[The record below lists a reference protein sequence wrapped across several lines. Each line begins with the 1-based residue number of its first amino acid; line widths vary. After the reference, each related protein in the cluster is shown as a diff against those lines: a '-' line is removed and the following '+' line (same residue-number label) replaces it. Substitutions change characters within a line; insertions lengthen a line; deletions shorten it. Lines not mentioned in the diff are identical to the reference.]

1 MNDFIILIYF
11 WNFGTL
17 DKDVFTFKVMS
28 SEINSMQNE
37 LGSTESSWTDDIEL
51 ILKNILYNSNVLS
64 SQHKVNYLEYKARLK
79 YYKIPVII
87 FSAVN
92 SVISVGLSQFIK
104 QSVVSVLTCLISLI
118 CGCISSIELFMN
130 INKNQEIELDAYRGF
145 TSLSVKL
152 SSTLKLE
159 RENRDTHGIQF
170 LTTVISEYNR
180 LFENSL
186 VLISDIDDKLIN
198 LNDVCEKKSTYN
210 PLTLFSPRKK
220 PSVIEVKEEVKETEL
235 DKIF

>member
-1 MNDFIILIYF
+1 MN
-11 WNFGTL
+11 NENNE
-17 DKDVFTFKVMS
+17 VS
-28 SEINSMQNE
+28 S
-37 LGSTESSWTDDIEL
+37 TASSWSDDIEL
-51 ILKNILYNSNVLS
+51 VLRNILYNSNVLS
-64 SQHKVNYLEYKARLK
+64 SQHKDNYLQYKARLI

-87 FSAVN
+87 LSAVN

-104 QSVVSVLTCLISLI
+104 QDAVSVITCLLSLI

-145 TSLSVKL
+145 TALSIKL

-159 RENRDTHGIQF
+159 RENRDAHGTQF

-198 LNDVCEKKSTYN
+198 LNNSCNEKVNIN
-210 PLTLFSPRKK
+210 PLTLFSPKKK
-220 PSVIEVKEEVKETEL
+220 PSNEYKDDSDSSDL
-235 DKIF
+235 DKVF

>member
-1 MNDFIILIYF
+1 MYLFYYI
-11 WNFGTL
+11 
-17 DKDVFTFKVMS
+17 MS
-28 SEINSMQNE
+28 NEISTE
-37 LGSTESSWTDDIEL
+37 EGSTESSWSNDIEL

-64 SQHKVNYLEYKARLK
+64 SQHKINYLQYNARLK

-87 FSAVN
+87 LSAIN
-92 SVISVGLSQFIK
+92 SVLSVGLSQFIK
-104 QSVVSVLTCLISLI
+104 QDVVSVITCLLSLF

-159 RENRDTHGIQF
+159 RQNRDSHGTQF
-170 LTTVISEYNR
+170 LTSIISEYNR

-198 LNDVCEKKSTYN
+198 LNTVEKKNVYN
-210 PLTLFSPRKK
+210 PLGLFTPKK
-220 PSVIEVKEEVKETEL
+220 QPSLNDVNEEKDNDLNKV
-235 DKIF
+235 F

>member
-1 MNDFIILIYF
+1 MSNEQND
-11 WNFGTL
+11 
-17 DKDVFTFKVMS
+17 
-28 SEINSMQNE
+28 
-37 LGSTESSWTDDIEL
+37 ESSTASSWSDDIEL
-51 ILKNILYNSNVLS
+51 VLRNILNNSNVLS
-64 SQHKVNYLEYKARLK
+64 ALHKTNYIQYNARLK

-87 FSAVN
+87 LSAIN

-104 QSVVSVLTCLISLI
+104 QDVVSVMTCLLSLI

-145 TSLSVKL
+145 TALSVKL

-159 RENRDTHGIQF
+159 RENRDAHGIQF

-186 VLISDIDDKLIN
+186 VLLSDIDDKLIN
-198 LNDVCEKKSTYN
+198 LNNCKSKVNYN
-210 PLTLFSPRKK
+210 PLTVFSPRKK
-220 PSVIEVKEEVKETEL
+220 PTEDSKSDSDTSEL
-235 DKIF
+235 DRVF

>member
-1 MNDFIILIYF
+1 
-11 WNFGTL
+11 
-17 DKDVFTFKVMS
+17 MS
-28 SEINSMQNE
+28 SEINSMQTE
-37 LGSTESSWTDDIEL
+37 LGSTATSWTDDIEL
-51 ILKNILYNSNVLS
+51 VLRNILYNSNVLS
-64 SQHKVNYLEYKARLK
+64 SQHKTNYLQYKARLK

-87 FSAVN
+87 LSAVN

-104 QSVVSVLTCLISLI
+104 QDAVSVMTCLLSLI

-159 RENRDTHGIQF
+159 RDNRDAHGIQF
-170 LTTVISEYNR
+170 LTNVISEYNR

-186 VLISDIDDKLIN
+186 VLIENIDDKLIN
-198 LNDVCEKKSTYN
+198 LNDVCNKKATYN
-210 PLTLFSPRKK
+210 PMSIFSPRKK
-220 PSVIEVKEEVKETEL
+220 PVEEIKSEESEL

>member
-1 MNDFIILIYF
+1 M
-11 WNFGTL
+11 
-17 DKDVFTFKVMS
+17 
-28 SEINSMQNE
+28 INETNE
-37 LGSTESSWTDDIEL
+37 VNSTASSWSDDIEL
-51 ILKNILYNSNVLS
+51 ILKNILFNTNVLS
-64 SQHKVNYLEYKARLK
+64 SLHKTSYLQYKARLK

-87 FSAVN
+87 LSAVN
-92 SVISVGLSQFIK
+92 SVISVGLSQFII
-104 QSVVSVLTCLISLI
+104 QDAVSVMTCLLSLI

-145 TSLSVKL
+145 TALSVKL

-159 RENRDTHGIQF
+159 RENRDAHGTQF

-198 LNDVCEKKSTYN
+198 LNDTCQKKQVYN
-210 PLTLFSPRKK
+210 PLAVFSPRKK
-220 PSVIEVKEEVKETEL
+220 PSEESKSDSDLSEL
-235 DKIF
+235 DKVF

>member
-1 MNDFIILIYF
+1 MN
-11 WNFGTL
+11 NENNE
-17 DKDVFTFKVMS
+17 VS
-28 SEINSMQNE
+28 S
-37 LGSTESSWTDDIEL
+37 TASSWSDDIEL
-51 ILKNILYNSNVLS
+51 VLRNILYNSNVLS
-64 SQHKVNYLEYKARLK
+64 SQHKDNYLQYKARLI

-87 FSAVN
+87 LSAVN

-104 QSVVSVLTCLISLI
+104 QDAVSVITCLLSLI

-145 TSLSVKL
+145 TALSIKL

-159 RENRDTHGIQF
+159 RENRDAHGTQF

-198 LNDVCEKKSTYN
+198 LNNSCNEKVNIN
-210 PLTLFSPRKK
+210 PLTLFSPKKK
-220 PSVIEVKEEVKETEL
+220 PSIEYKDDSDSSDL
-235 DKIF
+235 DKVF

>member
-1 MNDFIILIYF
+1 MN
-11 WNFGTL
+11 
-17 DKDVFTFKVMS
+17 
-28 SEINSMQNE
+28 NE
-37 LGSTESSWTDDIEL
+37 ESSTASSWSDDIEL
-51 ILKNILYNSNVLS
+51 VLKNILYNSNVLS
-64 SQHKVNYLEYKARLK
+64 SLHKTNYLEYKGRLI

-87 FSAVN
+87 LSAIN

-104 QSVVSVLTCLISLI
+104 QDAVSVMTCLLSLI

-145 TSLSVKL
+145 TTLSVKL

-159 RENRDTHGIQF
+159 RENRDSHGTQF
-170 LTTVISEYNR
+170 LTNVISEYNR

-198 LNDVCEKKSTYN
+198 LSSCKSKVNYN
-210 PLTLFSPRKK
+210 PLTVFSPKKK
-220 PSVIEVKEEVKETEL
+220 PLDETKSDSDNSEL
-235 DKIF
+235 DKVF

>member
-1 MNDFIILIYF
+1 MEQLI
-11 WNFGTL
+11 
-17 DKDVFTFKVMS
+17 KDVFILLVMS
-28 SEINSMQNE
+28 NEINTE
-37 LGSTESSWTDDIEL
+37 EGSTASSWSDDIEL
-51 ILKNILYNSNVLS
+51 ILSNILYNSNVLS
-64 SQHKVNYLEYKARLK
+64 AQHKVNYLQYNARLK
-79 YYKIPVII
+79 FYKIPVII
-87 FSAVN
+87 LSAVN

-104 QSVVSVLTCLISLI
+104 QDAVSVLTCLLSLI

-145 TSLSVKL
+145 TSLSVKI

-159 RENRDTHGIQF
+159 RDNRDTHGTQF

-198 LNDVCEKKSTYN
+198 LNVTCQKKDVYN
-210 PLTLFSPRKK
+210 PLAAFSPKKK
-220 PSVIEVKEEVKETEL
+220 PLVQETKSEESESEL

>member
-1 MNDFIILIYF
+1 MN
-11 WNFGTL
+11 NENNE
-17 DKDVFTFKVMS
+17 VS
-28 SEINSMQNE
+28 S
-37 LGSTESSWTDDIEL
+37 TASSWSDDIEL
-51 ILKNILYNSNVLS
+51 VLKNILYNSNVLS
-64 SQHKVNYLEYKARLK
+64 SQHKDNYLQYKARLI

-87 FSAVN
+87 LSAVN

-104 QSVVSVLTCLISLI
+104 QDAVSVITCLLSLI

-145 TSLSVKL
+145 TALSIKL

-159 RENRDTHGIQF
+159 RENRDAHGTQF

-198 LNDVCEKKSTYN
+198 LNNSSNEKVKYN
-210 PLTLFSPRKK
+210 PLTLFSPKKK
-220 PSVIEVKEEVKETEL
+220 PSEEMKSDSDTSEL
-235 DKIF
+235 DRVF